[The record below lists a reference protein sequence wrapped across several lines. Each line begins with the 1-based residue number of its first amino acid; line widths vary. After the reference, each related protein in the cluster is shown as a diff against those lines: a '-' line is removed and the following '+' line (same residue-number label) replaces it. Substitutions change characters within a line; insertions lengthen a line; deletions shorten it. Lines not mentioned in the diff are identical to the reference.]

1 MDIFLFWAHHIF
13 HIHELLLLSTIF
25 ASFDDNN
32 AKSQILEVSRLWQ
45 SSFYKLNWSASNKNC
60 YSIDSI
66 TCDFFD
72 ISQANCQ
79 ALLLLFN

>member
-32 AKSQILEVSRLWQ
+32 AKSQILELSHL
-45 SSFYKLNWSASNKNC
+45 
-60 YSIDSI
+60 
-66 TCDFFD
+66 
-72 ISQANCQ
+72 
-79 ALLLLFN
+79 